1 MLGVFAV
8 RRNVSSV
15 LIENIEMFHRNK
27 VVR

>member
-15 LIENIEMFHRNK
+15 LIEKIEMFHRNK